1 MVKSDEY
8 DIREAFK
15 AIEDEL
21 LDSMMRNM
29 KRHRAEEREEGFEWS
44 QWQVAQLKG
53 LELYK
58 RKNAERFQK
67 KYDSINAKMRKA
79 ILSAKAEGGMA
90 AEVKILDAI
99 MKGAELNRVSD
110 KLAGEFFRTN
120 ERKMDAL
127 LNAVTGD
134 MERAERAILRMH
146 DDKVRRAIFNA
157 QVYANS
163 GAGTYEKAVDMA
175 VKDYTL
181 AGLNCILYRD
191 GRRVNVKDYADMA
204 LRTASKRAYL
214 MGEGEKRQEWGV
226 HTVIM
231 NKRGNAC
238 HLCLPWVGKILID
251 DVWSGG
257 TAKEAVEG
265 NYPLMST
272 AMAAGLYHPNCRD
285 SHTTYF
291 PGISTPPDHKWTKQ
305 ELRDIEQN
313 TKQETKRQYAKK
325 QKEKYERLERNAL
338 DSEDKKRY
346 AARRQEWEVRSG
358 SVIESEKKKTD
369 IAQPK
374 AEAGK
379 SKNISQEMKERRYT
393 AKELDGMSIDKLKGV
408 AEKTATEYYQSGI
421 SGISFG
427 DKDPGEAAKM
437 LVAKGSKTSLKKDIL
452 TMQKKMKDKGYNLQG
467 ESGSDIIKSNIISG
481 ARNPYG
487 KAAEEHAEKYYGLV
501 RSMKTDVKKIAQ
513 VTGFSEKEIQS
524 IKNYIFIDEHNLGGL
539 EPERFS
545 PDYMMAE
552 SWRRL
557 QEGAPEPHDITM
569 LHHEKMER
577 ELISNGI
584 TQQEAHIATSK
595 IYNYDKE
602 ATEYYDKIKKY
613 RKE

>member
-1 MVKSDEY
+1 MIKSDDY

-67 KYDSINAKMRKA
+67 KYDSINAKMRKV

-175 VKDYTL
+175 VKDYAL

-238 HLCLPWVGKILID
+238 PKCLPFVGKVLID

-257 TAKEAVEG
+257 KQLDG
-265 NYPLMST
+265 PYMLMSY
-272 AMAAGLYHPNCRD
+272 AMSQGLYHPNCKD

-291 PGISTPPDHKWTKQ
+291 EGISTPGAAYTKEELAKIEKDYRQ
-305 ELRDIEQN
+305 EQRQ
-313 TKQETKRQYAKK
+313 QYAERQTEKFDRLAKHSLEGDDKRNYQRRANSWK
-325 QKEKYERLERNAL
+325 QVAITGNNLS
-338 DSEDKKRY
+338 D
-346 AARRQEWEVRSG
+346 
-358 SVIESEKKKTD
+358 
-369 IAQPK
+369 
-374 AEAGK
+374 
-379 SKNISQEMKERRYT
+379 NI
-393 AKELDGMSIDKLKGV
+393 V
-408 AEKTATEYYQSGI
+408 EKTAEKSIIKLSGEEQYALNQYFSFESYGINAKLRNGYTLSETEKSMVYSLDMALDKMPEYQGTVYRSLSDFGI
-421 SGISFG
+421 ENVDEFVKSYVPGQVKTFSSFISSSEEIYDAGF
-427 DKDPGEAAKM
+427 P
-437 LVAKGSKTSLKKDIL
+437 I
-452 TMQKKMKDKGYNLQG
+452 QY
-467 ESGSDIIKSNIISG
+467 IIKSKHGRDIRQYN
-481 ARNPYG
+481 YG
-487 KAAEEHAEKYYGLV
+487 
-501 RSMKTDVKKIAQ
+501 
-513 VTGFSEKEIQS
+513 EKEILFKRNS
-524 IKNYIFIDEHNLGGL
+524 KFLVIKVEDNIIYL
-539 EPERFS
+539 EE
-545 PDYMMAE
+545 
-552 SWRRL
+552 
-557 QEGAPEPHDITM
+557 I
-569 LHHEKMER
+569 
-577 ELISNGI
+577 
-584 TQQEAHIATSK
+584 
-595 IYNYDKE
+595 
-602 ATEYYDKIKKY
+602 
-613 RKE
+613 